1 MTTTILN
8 LFIISIIWVLIL
20 DLSGFALTID
30 KLLYKIFYKGRA
42 FRDDARF
49 KPFDCSLCMTWWS
62 CLIYLIVVQALTLPN
77 IAFSL
82 LFAWLATIE
91 KDILILG
98 RDLIIKLL
106 DLIYNTL
113 KL

>member
-1 MTTTILN
+1 MVILN

-30 KLLYKIFYKGRA
+30 KLFYKIFYPKRP
-42 FRDDARF
+42 FRDDAHF

-62 CLIYLIVVQALTLPN
+62 CLIYLIVVQALTLPF

-82 LFAWLATIE
+82 LFAWLTTIE
-91 KDILILG
+91 KDIFIMTKDMVTKLI
-98 RDLIIKLL
+98 DLLYTLFKL
-106 DLIYNTL
+106 
-113 KL
+113 

>member
-1 MTTTILN
+1 MVILN
-8 LFIISIIWVLIL
+8 LFIISVIWVLIL

-30 KLLYKIFYKGRA
+30 KLLYKIFYPKRP
-42 FRDDARF
+42 FREDARF

-82 LFAWLATIE
+82 LFAWLTTTE
-91 KDILILG
+91 KDIFIFVKDMVTKLI
-98 RDLIIKLL
+98 DLLYTLFKL
-106 DLIYNTL
+106 
-113 KL
+113 